1 MLESDS
7 PPITEAFR
15 VDLSIPGRAEF
26 LGVVRLAI
34 AGLCHRLGLDLGEAE
49 DLKLA
54 VTEACSQC
62 MQAPHLPDVLAISC
76 EVDSD
81 ELEITVLPT
90 PANEALFAPGG
101 PAELGLFLIEALV
114 DEVEQ
119 LQSPR
124 GLRLTRRL
132 TPTEDHEL

>member
-1 MLESDS
+1 MLESNS
-7 PPITEAFR
+7 PPLTTEPFR
-15 VDLSIPGRAEF
+15 IDLAIPGRAEF

-34 AGLCHRLGLDLGEAE
+34 AGLAHRLGFDLGESE

-62 MQAPHLPDVLAISC
+62 MQTQDQPETLSISC
-76 EVDSD
+76 EVDG
-81 ELEITVLPT
+81 EHLRITIHPEPT
-90 PANEALFAPGG
+90 DDTLFAPGG

-114 DEVEQ
+114 DEVEK
-119 LQSPR
+119 LDSPK

-132 TPTEDHEL
+132 MAEDHEL